1 LHGINTC
8 AIAGKRTNLPV
19 FHFISD
25 LYFAGLSLNDDYFSA
40 VSITF
45 YMLLAAGNSGFGALS
60 SYLAVFIAV
69 PDSRHCSRW
78 RFCASKSNDH
88 ATRQGGTAVI
98 SECCMHLFLRRFC
111 HRKRVLPLHRNV

>member
-1 LHGINTC
+1 
-8 AIAGKRTNLPV
+8 LPV

-60 SYLAVFIAV
+60 NHLAVFIAV

-78 RFCASKSNDH
+78 HFCGGYKRMLH
-88 ATRQGGTAVI
+88 AFVFTTLL
-98 SECCMHLFLRRFC
+98 SS
-111 HRKRVLPLHRNV
+111 